1 MTRNRLYLIL
11 VTVFTA
17 GYFYTAWSILHI
29 HQNNNLT
36 FCPVKNITGIA
47 CPSCGSTRSIIE
59 ISKGNFYDALLLNPF
74 GYIIAAGLLVLP
86 LWLLYDILF
95 KKDSLYKSYLRFEKT
110 LRIKWVAIILI
121 LLTIANWGW
130 NICKG
135 L

>member
-11 VTVFTA
+11 AAVLTV

-29 HQNNNLT
+29 HQNHNLT

-59 ISKGNFYDALLLNPF
+59 ISKGNFYDAILLNPF

-95 KKDSLYKSYLRFEKT
+95 KKDSLYKSYLKFEKT

-121 LLTIANWGW
+121 LLTISNWGW
-130 NICKG
+130 NIYKG